1 MTADSRSAAGRGCQH
16 ADVLSE
22 SIPLTVVGGY
32 LGAGK
37 TTLLNH
43 LLRHPGGRR
52 LGVIV
57 NDFGSLAIDAALLA
71 GAAGPESDAGV
82 ISLPNGCVCCT
93 VGAGLHE
100 ALEVLASSTSPPDHI
115 VIEVSGVA
123 DPTVAA
129 AWGTVPP
136 FEPAGVIVLA
146 DATSVIERSRDRYVG
161 DEVRRQIA
169 GADLVVVTKSDACDD
184 LRLSSVE
191 EWAASTSG
199 GAPMIRVVDGL
210 VPADVILGVR
220 SGGSAL
226 DPRPS
231 RVSRRPLPV
240 VVVDG
245 RRAGDSPH
253 ARTLRRFAWHAEVLR
268 VKGRVLV
275 DDGTWVLVQVVGRR
289 ADITSCAPADRSEL
303 VAIAVRQPGSTPPDP
318 ALPNPFVLHFG

>member
-1 MTADSRSAAGRGCQH
+1 
-16 ADVLSE
+16 VLSE
-22 SIPLTVVGGY
+22 PIPLTVVGGY

-71 GAAGPESDAGV
+71 DTADPSSDAAAGAGV
-82 ISLPNGCVCCT
+82 ISLTNGCVCCT

-100 ALEVLASSTSPPDHI
+100 ALDALASSPSRPDHI
-115 VIEVSGVA
+115 VIEASGVA
-123 DPTVAA
+123 DPSVAA

-146 DATSVIERSRDRYVG
+146 DATSIIERSHDRYVG

-184 LRLSSVE
+184 MRLSNVE
-191 EWAASTSG
+191 AWAASTSR

-210 VPADVILGVR
+210 VPADVIFGVR
-220 SGGSAL
+220 SVGSAHA
-226 DPRPS
+226 PIHEPH
-231 RVSRRPLPV
+231 
-240 VVVDG
+240 DG
-245 RRAGDSPH
+245 RYESWSWTSDEPVTRLA
-253 ARTLRRFAWHAEVLR
+253 LERFVGSLPPEVLR
-268 VKGRVLV
+268 VKGRVLL
-275 DDGTWVLVQVVGRR
+275 DDATWVLVQVVGRR
-289 ADITSCAPADRSEL
+289 TDITSCAPADRSEL
-303 VAIAVRQPGSTPPDP
+303 VAIAVRQPPSDP
-318 ALPNPFVLHFG
+318 ALPNPFALHFG